1 MQSLGNTCLFLFC
14 LLIGEVN
21 AQNFNANSY
30 KVGTQSIATEEYR
43 PSANYDRIFVCFDS
57 EAPMDGAL
65 QQQLI
70 AFGNHFK
77 ARIIHCAQP
86 LDVETWRDFTKQ
98 LQLDSHHHVFVFAS
112 GRAANN
118 AVGAF
123 MSDEFGF
130 LHTPEFDTS
139 TLNMMKTL
147 GGVSIS
153 NQELDSV
160 IDMLSSLGF
169 WVNQT
174 AFADDS
180 KIFEKENYP
189 SIQRA
194 LDWSDSLSLIVRDSL
209 KRTELYSM
217 AGLQNTIPEVLRQGK
232 GIDLEILVTTPAE
245 FRIEM
250 VNLSSEAIWSE
261 RAFFGRGIHKIRVPT
276 DALDWG
282 VYHLEIQG
290 AQVDSRYKI
299 IIRG

>member
-1 MQSLGNTCLFLFC
+1 
-14 LLIGEVN
+14 
-21 AQNFNANSY
+21 
-30 KVGTQSIATEEYR
+30 
-43 PSANYDRIFVCFDS
+43 
-57 EAPMDGAL
+57 
-65 QQQLI
+65 
-70 AFGNHFK
+70 
-77 ARIIHCAQP
+77 
-86 LDVETWRDFTKQ
+86 
-98 LQLDSHHHVFVFAS
+98 
-112 GRAANN
+112 
-118 AVGAF
+118 
-123 MSDEFGF
+123 
-130 LHTPEFDTS
+130 
-139 TLNMMKTL
+139 MMKTL

-153 NQELDSV
+153 NQESDSV

-290 AQVDSRYKI
+290 ALVDSRYKI